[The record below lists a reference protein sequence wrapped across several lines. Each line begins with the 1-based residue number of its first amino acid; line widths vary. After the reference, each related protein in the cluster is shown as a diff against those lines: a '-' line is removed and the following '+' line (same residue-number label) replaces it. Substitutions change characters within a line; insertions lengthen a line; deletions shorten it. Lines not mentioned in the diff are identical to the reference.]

1 MGRTSIIDFHNFNI
15 KHYCLGKPTVAYG
28 NILSFQNNPRR
39 PFEPNIATNILTL
52 KSLAGIGDDESENP
66 ATDSEI
72 VRIGDDESGIGNAEK
87 FDILQRFLEENRT
100 NERLANFVKIF
111 ERNLNDIAEYHLRLQ
126 LKPNIDEKK
135 KEAVAKVSIST
146 QPLFFQR
153 LFQKASTFCNNNFG
167 KTFYLNVAIVEN
179 ILVAEI

>member
-146 QPLFFQR
+146 QPLFF
-153 LFQKASTFCNNNFG
+153 
-167 KTFYLNVAIVEN
+167 
-179 ILVAEI
+179 